1 MRKNIILLLSALFIF
16 NFGHTQIDRSIQPES
31 GPDPE
36 IKFGTPKMFKL
47 KNGIQ
52 VLVVEDNKLPA
63 VTYSLTI
70 DRNPILDGNKV
81 GVSSILSAML
91 GNGTTSI
98 PKDKFNEEVEFLGAS
113 VSVTFSGGSA
123 NTLTKN
129 NDRVLEL
136 WSDAIIN
143 PLLLEEEFDKE
154 KTKLSESLKAD
165 VNNIDAIADRVSS
178 ALSYGKDHPY
188 GEFLSQETL
197 DNVTFQDVLDY
208 HAKYYIPNNAYL
220 VVVGD
225 VNTKEIKT
233 VLKEKFGI
241 WKKGKMPVN
250 PEPKYTENVMLT
262 EVDFIDV
269 P

>member
-16 NFGHTQIDRSIQPES
+16 NFGYTQIDRSIQPES

-143 PLLLEEEFDKE
+143 LLLIKE
-154 KTKLSESLKAD
+154 
-165 VNNIDAIADRVSS
+165 
-178 ALSYGKDHPY
+178 G
-188 GEFLSQETL
+188 
-197 DNVTFQDVLDY
+197 
-208 HAKYYIPNNAYL
+208 
-220 VVVGD
+220 
-225 VNTKEIKT
+225 
-233 VLKEKFGI
+233 
-241 WKKGKMPVN
+241 
-250 PEPKYTENVMLT
+250 
-262 EVDFIDV
+262 
-269 P
+269 

>member
-16 NFGHTQIDRSIQPES
+16 NFGYTQIDRSIQPES

-129 NDRVLEL
+129 NDRVCVEGLVGHSPGETCIAEDEWSHNAFPEL
-136 WSDAIIN
+136 S
-143 PLLLEEEFDKE
+143 KE
-154 KTKLSESLKAD
+154 GVGHD
-165 VNNIDAIADRVSS
+165 VR
-178 ALSYGKDHPY
+178 
-188 GEFLSQETL
+188 QR
-197 DNVTFQDVLDY
+197 
-208 HAKYYIPNNAYL
+208 
-220 VVVGD
+220 
-225 VNTKEIKT
+225 
-233 VLKEKFGI
+233 
-241 WKKGKMPVN
+241 
-250 PEPKYTENVMLT
+250 
-262 EVDFIDV
+262 
-269 P
+269 

>member
-31 GPDPE
+31 GPDPA

-143 PLLLEEEFDKE
+143 PLLLEEEFDKLTGFLLLKYCVE
-154 KTKLSESLKAD
+154 LKA
-165 VNNIDAIADRVSS
+165 AGGGGQSS
-178 ALSYGKDHPY
+178 YLISICFSFIQLI
-188 GEFLSQETL
+188 FLL
-197 DNVTFQDVLDY
+197 
-208 HAKYYIPNNAYL
+208 L
-220 VVVGD
+220 V
-225 VNTKEIKT
+225 
-233 VLKEKFGI
+233 
-241 WKKGKMPVN
+241 
-250 PEPKYTENVMLT
+250 
-262 EVDFIDV
+262 
-269 P
+269 